1 MMRSFKKSDLT
12 LDRFLILAVSL
23 GLILF
28 EVLRAARATFYFDEA
43 NTFLNYLS
51 SNVLA
56 IFNFNS
62 ANNHFLNTVLAKLF
76 SAAAGTSEL
85 ILRLPNLLGFVIYL
99 LFSFLIV
106 DRFIK
111 NKLMAVCGFLLLSLN
126 PYVLEFFSLCRGYGL
141 SLACFMA
148 ALFFFFS
155 FLDKTIKNEPDGDR
169 RLQYS
174 LAAAAFGVLANFNL
188 LNVYLSLVVVALGFF
203 VVLNSKAK
211 LAAATAPPVQNHAQK
226 KPLLLAV
233 LAVAA
238 VVFNLLVIAQD
249 FSLAENFFEPVTV
262 KITGLDEQ
270 ERQAIQVFRVDIKNE
285 EQPLSYKDGLWRL
298 EQPAYFA
305 AVKFRCL
312 PSILSNIKQIQVL
325 IGPETFAY
333 EAGDLAK
340 LRNAASKKYSVFS
353 SQYSMSLKR
362 SIIPA
367 FKPVIN
373 WKGDQALVSHSLR
386 RLLIVLA
393 FWVLGLAILLFL
405 DRGLARRKILTL
417 HQFRPLAGTTFL
429 LVMFIG
435 YPIYLLKSGGAL
447 WYGGRTGF
455 IRDTVF
461 SLINNSFYGELY
473 FRRQEWAVFLVA
485 CLALIGFLSL
495 LFGHYRKKTLA
506 EMLPGLSTVSILAL
520 TSVATVLQSTALG
533 NPYPIGRTALFFIP
547 LFMLVLI
554 FLFQYLSRGKAGLK
568 MISVSFAAVLTILSI
583 YHFSERANTAMT
595 VESRSEADTK
605 SMLKDLQEFRDK
617 NLDRYP
623 GISLGIENAFYPSL
637 QYYLR
642 RGDAAWLEVH
652 GAPPYK
658 GNDFYYLKDTFD
670 SARMAGLRMIVIKRY
685 PDSGNILL
693 KFESE

>member
-1 MMRSFKKSDLT
+1 MNLPKKY
-12 LDRFLILAVSL
+12 DRTVFRLSVLAVSL
-23 GLILF
+23 FLVAF

-56 IFNFNS
+56 LFNFNS

-76 SAAAGTSEL
+76 SAVGGTSEL

-99 LFSFLIV
+99 LFSYLLV

-111 NKLMAVCGFLLLSLN
+111 NKLVAVCGFLWLSLN

-141 SLACFMA
+141 SLACLMA

-155 FLDKTIKNEPDGDR
+155 FLDKTIKSEPEGPR
-169 RLQYS
+169 HLRYS
-174 LAAAAFGVLANFNL
+174 LAAASLGVLANFNL

-203 VVLNSKAK
+203 AVLNSKGK
-211 LAAATAPPVQNHAQK
+211 LAALAVSPGQNHAQK
-226 KPLLLAV
+226 KLFLLAV
-233 LAVAA
+233 LAVSA

-249 FSLAENFFEPVTV
+249 FSLAEKFFEPVTV
-262 KITGLDEQ
+262 KISGLDEL
-270 ERQAIQVFRVDIKNE
+270 ERQDIQVFRVDIKNE
-285 EQPLSYKDGLWRL
+285 EQPLIYKDGLWRL
-298 EQPAYFA
+298 EQPAYFT
-305 AVKFRCL
+305 AVKFRCR
-312 PSILSNIKQIQVL
+312 PSILSNIKQIQIL
-325 IGPETFAY
+325 LGPETFAY
-333 EAGDLAK
+333 EASDLAK
-340 LRNAASKKYSVFS
+340 LRNVASKKYSVFS

-373 WKGDQALVSHSLR
+373 WKGDQALVSYSLR
-386 RLLIVLA
+386 RFLVVLA

-405 DRGLARRKILTL
+405 GRLLARGKILTPF
-417 HQFRPLAGTTFL
+417 QYRPLAGATFL
-429 LVMFIG
+429 LMMFIG
-435 YPIYLLKSGGAL
+435 YPIYLLKTGGAL

-455 IRDTVF
+455 IRNTVF

-473 FRRQEWAVFLVA
+473 FRRQEWAVFVVVCLV
-485 CLALIGFLSL
+485 LIGLLSL
-495 LFGHYRKKTLA
+495 LFGHYRKRTMA
-506 EMLPGLSTVSILAL
+506 EVLPGLSTVSILVLA
-520 TSVATVLQSTALG
+520 SVASVLQSTTLG

-547 LFMLVLI
+547 LFTLALI
-554 FLFQYLSRGKAGLK
+554 FLFQYLSRGKARLK
-568 MISVSFAAVLTILSI
+568 MISVSLAAVLTMLSI
-583 YHFSERANTAMT
+583 YHFSERADTAMT

-605 SMLKDLQEFRDK
+605 SMLKDLQGIRGKD
-617 NLDRYP
+617 LARYP

-670 SARMAGLRMIVIKRY
+670 GARIAGLRMIVIKRY
-685 PDSGNILL
+685 PNSGNILL
-693 KFESE
+693 KSEFE